1 MNEWEEK
8 VLKNADGL
16 AESGVFDKIVKS
28 AYKNRRNKMD
38 KEVRRRVLRNIW
50 HEDMTLNQFWDEIIS
65 QEQSMIDEAI
75 RKFANEI
82 IDLHDNEGLNQFI
95 IDLNNLLKQ
104 YNIEKI

>member
-8 VLKNADGL
+8 ALENADGL

-75 RKFANEI
+75 KKFANEI

>member
-75 RKFANEI
+75 KKFANEI